1 MRYKHLIFLLFIS
14 LGSSIFAQLSKK
26 HYIPPLTS
34 SDGFTDQYIYI
45 STPKNS
51 NVSYKITAIGQPDL
65 AQYSGVVSN
74 GSPVEQA
81 VLDNGGA
88 PIFFGETQLHVS
100 DTNISIT
107 QKFTDKG
114 FIVEASDVIY
124 VSVRVRSSG
133 GQFHA
138 GALVS
143 KGSAAPGTRFR
154 IGGFVREINPTNN
167 HSTFAS
173 IMALEDNTTVDLSDL
188 PSGATYP
195 TGTPIPT
202 SVVLNENET
211 FVVVARATMDPRDII
226 GKLITSDKPI
236 VVNSGSTQGS
246 FGNSNGQDYGF
257 DQIVG
262 ADKIGTEYITVKGD
276 GANSIENVL
285 IIADENNTEIFING
299 SSVSTINA
307 GERFVAE
314 GTFYNANGNMYI
326 NTSKNVFVYQG
337 IGQSGS
343 TVGAADANQ
352 SLFFVP
358 PLSCENIGDVDN
370 IPNIDTIGGAP
381 FPGGVTIVTNN
392 GANVTI
398 NDNPITSTVGAT
410 GPFAISGNSNY
421 VTYRVTGLS
430 GNVSVKSDKEL
441 YCAYFNISGAATTG
455 AFFSGFPSPPE
466 INFNTTVSTLGNCI
480 PNVTLTAA
488 STDLFDSFEWQ
499 YYNDATNTWE
509 NRSTNADYKPLQSEP
524 GRYRLLGVVNCTG
537 KTFESV
543 EIPVSLCPD
552 DYDNDLIIDN
562 EDVDLDNDGILNSDE
577 SYGNLPLNLADV
589 NNVTF
594 TIPSAVP
601 QTQTVTSAITKD
613 IPTSSI
619 TGDTAGNFTA
629 TIDPNG
635 GNSNLN
641 YTLDFTSDVNIKFTQ
656 TAAATNNN
664 DVFYIVKIGPNSK
677 NITLLDPDNQLLV
690 DTNFDGDFSDPI
702 TATISSSEI
711 HFKIDP
717 AATGPYTYEFVANR
731 VDSFSFEMRSNG
743 LSAASA
749 FSGNIELT
757 SFAKDSDGDGI
768 EDALDLDSDN
778 DGILDLFESAATSIS
793 LTGTD
798 TNLDGLDDI
807 FDSVATNVDTDGDG
821 IPNYVDVDS
830 DNDGIFDLTEAGHGN
845 ADVNFDGILDNA
857 NATSVGTN
865 GLLDTLETTVDSG
878 SLNYTVVDTDGDN
891 LFNFVELDS
900 DDDACFDV
908 IEAGFTGNGSGI
920 LAASP
925 FAVNTIGKVI
935 NNTDGYTTPNPNYIT
950 SAPIVINSF
959 PDFTF
964 CENLTDTMTIDST
977 ADTWQWQVS
986 TDSGV
991 NWSNV
996 IDDATYSGANTA
1008 NLQITTVPL
1017 TFTNYQYRVLL
1028 SRAGNSCINQ
1038 ESNAITLTVNPEPIV
1053 TPIVPLKQC
1062 DTNADLEITF
1072 NLTEAEISI
1081 TTDANATFEYFA
1093 TEADAIAGA
1102 PLVTDETAYFV
1113 NTTGEA
1119 WVRTY
1124 TPEGCYIVSKIELF
1138 VSYTPNNPYNDT
1150 LPAVC
1155 DDLLDADGND
1165 TLNNSDTDGISS
1177 FDLSA
1182 IPALIST
1189 DPDVVVEFYETLD
1202 DRTRSINEITST
1214 QSLSNYRNKNIPNTT
1229 GTPFPIYYK
1238 LTSLR
1243 NNDCQG
1249 LGEFYLQI
1257 VQVPTAN
1264 VVTDIEECDDALS
1277 GSTVDGRIANVN
1289 LRDKVVD
1296 ILGPSQ
1302 SEVDYGVT
1310 FHTSQAGATD
1320 GISDVITN
1328 DTSYTS
1334 VAQPGFTQGTTSEQT
1349 IYVRVQSRV
1358 GTACY
1363 NANTSF
1369 KIIVQ
1374 PIPTVS
1380 TTITDLPICDVATV
1394 TDSDPRN
1401 RNAQNIDLTVKDA
1414 EILDGRTNYVVEYYI
1429 RQSDAETRTNR
1440 ILDPTNF
1447 ENTVAQTTYPSN
1459 FTTDDPG
1466 VQTIFFVVVDGNGLQ
1481 CPSVFSTFNLVIHPE
1496 PATQPI
1502 TVLSDCDNDDDG
1514 DDTNGIIQDIDLNGK
1529 IPEILGAGKNPNDYT
1544 VTFHTTPADAA
1555 SGANPLPSPYEN
1567 QNRNETVYVRVQ
1579 NNNSSCVNSNASF
1592 DIVIN
1597 ELPRFTVTTPQ
1608 ILCLNDLP
1616 LNIFV
1621 ENPADAY
1628 GYTWTDANG
1637 TILGTSDNLDITTGG
1652 SYDITATNTV
1662 TGCSRTRRIV
1672 INESNVAT
1680 LDPSF
1685 VTIVDESNN
1694 LGASNSLSISID
1706 TINNDLGPGD
1716 YQFAILN
1723 TETNTRIPFIGFQ
1736 DDPLFEGIEGGIYQ
1750 IIVNDKNG
1758 CVPDATL
1765 LVSVLQFPKFFTPN
1779 GDSQNDFWVIKGTN
1793 KTFYPNSSI
1802 NIFNRYG
1809 KLVAQMEV
1817 GDQGWDGTFN
1827 GRLLPS
1833 DDYWYH
1839 VILVPSDPDKP
1850 RIDRK
1855 GNFSLLR
1862 R

>member
-1 MRYKHLIFLLFIS
+1 MYQIKNKISFIFLLILSVQIFSQTDSAPVVTASGNQVFCPGTSLSIVESFSITDADDTGIEAFFIQISSGYQQGFDVLALSGSHPSIIASFDPDLGRLALLPTTSGGEILLTDLTTAVQDVVFTTTATTIEKEKEFS
-14 LGSSIFAQLSKK
+14 LTVSDANYLPYNDHFYEFIDVPGITWTQAKIEAEKLFYYGRQGYLAT
-26 HYIPPLTS
+26 LTS
-34 SDGFTDQYIYI
+34 QIEADFAGKQVTGTGWIGGSDEAQEGLWVWMTG
-45 STPKNS
+45 PE
-51 NVSYKITAIGQPDL
+51 VGQP
-65 AQYSGVVSN
+65 
-74 GSPVEQA
+74 
-81 VLDNGGA
+81 
-88 PIFFGETQLHVS
+88 FW
-100 DTNISIT
+100 
-107 QKFTDKG
+107 
-114 FIVEASDVIY
+114 
-124 VSVRVRSSG
+124 SG
-133 GQFHA
+133 G
-138 GALVS
+138 VN
-143 KGSAAPGTRFR
+143 
-154 IGGFVREINPTNN
+154 GFVTLPFNFAFWNTNEPN
-167 HSTFAS
+167 NQGN
-173 IMALEDNTTVDLSDL
+173 EDYAHITDPSVGIEGSWNDL
-188 PSGATYP
+188 P
-195 TGTPIPT
+195 
-202 SVVLNENET
+202 N
-211 FVVVARATMDPRDII
+211 
-226 GKLITSDKPI
+226 
-236 VVNSGSTQGS
+236 QG
-246 FGNSNGQDYGF
+246 G
-257 DQIVG
+257 
-262 ADKIGTEYITVKGD
+262 
-276 GANSIENVL
+276 
-285 IIADENNTEIFING
+285 
-299 SSVSTINA
+299 
-307 GERFVAE
+307 
-314 GTFYNANGNMYI
+314 
-326 NTSKNVFVYQG
+326 
-337 IGQSGS
+337 
-343 TVGAADANQ
+343 
-352 SLFFVP
+352 
-358 PLSCENIGDVDN
+358 
-370 IPNIDTIGGAP
+370 
-381 FPGGVTIVTNN
+381 
-392 GANVTI
+392 
-398 NDNPITSTVGAT
+398 
-410 GPFAISGNSNY
+410 
-421 VTYRVTGLS
+421 
-430 GNVSVKSDKEL
+430 
-441 YCAYFNISGAATTG
+441 TG
-455 AFFSGFPSPPE
+455 AFFPTGFVVEYGVPGDPPLQIAASTRMYLPEILSFSGAVACQGNVANISAVPSEGIIEWFDSPTGGTLLGTGNSFTTPILTTTTNFYASLNVNGCNTFDRSAVTVIVNPSPQVNDPVFIE
-466 INFNTTVSTLGNCI
+466 FCEIDQDGFANFDLTSANPSISSNSANETFTYFPTQTDAENNTNSILNPTNFINTVDSNQTIWVRTTNTSNCFVISTLQLEVTSTNIPASYARNYDECDDYLDAVKNDSDGITTFNFSDATAEIINFFPVAQAANITITHYPTELDANNQTNEITDTSNYRNTIPYSHPIYTRVTNTSNNTCIYVGTHITLNVNPVPVTIPLGEYNVCDDATDGDDTNGRIQTIDLESRTPLILGTQDPSLFTVTYHETPADAESGSNPLSSPYSNTSPNTQTIYVRVVENSTGCFVDRDSFVLNVRPLPIITNTVELKQCDIDIDGYSPFNLNEARSDISSNYLNETFEFYESLAEAVSGLNPIVNSTAYVNQITPTDRVWARAISQFGCFRIAEVNLTVSTTGI
-480 PNVTLTAA
+480 P
-488 STDLFDSFEWQ
+488 STFQRSFDVC
-499 YYNDATNTWE
+499 D
-509 NRSTNADYKPLQSEP
+509 
-524 GRYRLLGVVNCTG
+524 
-537 KTFESV
+537 
-543 EIPVSLCPD
+543 
-552 DYDNDLIIDN
+552 DLIDGDDSDGLSAFDFSSVTAELRALYPAGQQLTITYYRNLDDAYAEENVIQDISNYRNIGYPNSQDIYVRIDS
-562 EDVDLDNDGILNSDE
+562 DLDNDCL
-577 SYGNLPLNLADV
+577 
-589 NNVTF
+589 
-594 TIPSAVP
+594 
-601 QTQTVTSAITKD
+601 
-613 IPTSSI
+613 
-619 TGDTAGNFTA
+619 
-629 TIDPNG
+629 
-635 GNSNLN
+635 
-641 YTLDFTSDVNIKFTQ
+641 
-656 TAAATNNN
+656 
-664 DVFYIVKIGPNSK
+664 
-677 NITLLDPDNQLLV
+677 
-690 DTNFDGDFSDPI
+690 
-702 TATISSSEI
+702 
-711 HFKIDP
+711 
-717 AATGPYTYEFVANR
+717 
-731 VDSFSFEMRSNG
+731 G
-743 LSAASA
+743 L
-749 FSGNIELT
+749 
-757 SFAKDSDGDGI
+757 
-768 EDALDLDSDN
+768 
-778 DGILDLFESAATSIS
+778 
-793 LTGTD
+793 
-798 TNLDGLDDI
+798 
-807 FDSVATNVDTDGDG
+807 
-821 IPNYVDVDS
+821 
-830 DNDGIFDLTEAGHGN
+830 GHH
-845 ADVNFDGILDNA
+845 V
-857 NATSVGTN
+857 
-865 GLLDTLETTVDSG
+865 
-878 SLNYTVVDTDGDN
+878 
-891 LFNFVELDS
+891 
-900 DDDACFDV
+900 
-908 IEAGFTGNGSGI
+908 
-920 LAASP
+920 
-925 FAVNTIGKVI
+925 
-935 NNTDGYTTPNPNYIT
+935 
-950 SAPIVINSF
+950 
-959 PDFTF
+959 
-964 CENLTDTMTIDST
+964 
-977 ADTWQWQVS
+977 
-986 TDSGV
+986 
-991 NWSNV
+991 
-996 IDDATYSGANTA
+996 
-1008 NLQITTVPL
+1008 
-1017 TFTNYQYRVLL
+1017 
-1028 SRAGNSCINQ
+1028 
-1038 ESNAITLTVNPEPIV
+1038 
-1053 TPIVPLKQC
+1053 
-1062 DTNADLEITF
+1062 
-1072 NLTEAEISI
+1072 
-1081 TTDANATFEYFA
+1081 
-1093 TEADAIAGA
+1093 
-1102 PLVTDETAYFV
+1102 
-1113 NTTGEA
+1113 
-1119 WVRTY
+1119 
-1124 TPEGCYIVSKIELF
+1124 
-1138 VSYTPNNPYNDT
+1138 
-1150 LPAVC
+1150 
-1155 DDLLDADGND
+1155 
-1165 TLNNSDTDGISS
+1165 TLN
-1177 FDLSA
+1177 
-1182 IPALIST
+1182 
-1189 DPDVVVEFYETLD
+1189 VV
-1202 DRTRSINEITST
+1202 
-1214 QSLSNYRNKNIPNTT
+1214 P
-1229 GTPFPIYYK
+1229 
-1238 LTSLR
+1238 
-1243 NNDCQG
+1243 
-1249 LGEFYLQI
+1249 
-1257 VQVPTAN
+1257 VPTAN

-1302 SEVDYGVT
+1302 SEVDYSVT
-1310 FHTSQAGATD
+1310 FHTSQEGATD

-1447 ENTVAQTTYPSN
+1447 ENTVAQTSYPSN

-1544 VTFHTTPADAA
+1544 VTFHTSSADAA

-1758 CVPDATL
+1758 CVPNTTL